1 MPIQA
6 RMIEWLLSV
15 LAVLAV
21 LYGAYH
27 YGRHVESL
35 EQADIWNKAIQAQDA
50 RNTEILTNK
59 LTTIQNAEVQHDADQ
74 KTIGTLNTNLN
85 GLRLHFP
92 KCTSAMPASSVTEA
106 GTNGAS
112 GVLSIG
118 VDQSF
123 GDLQDT
129 AARLIRR
136 CDQLNIDAI
145 RLNGQIE

>member
-1 MPIQA
+1 MTWQLRI
-6 RMIEWLLSV
+6 
-15 LAVLAV
+15 LAWATSLGVVFAV

-35 EQADIWNKAIQAQDA
+35 EQADIWNKALQAQDV
-50 RNTEILTNK
+50 RNTAILTNK
-59 LTTIQNAEVQHDADQ
+59 LTTIQNAEAQHDADQ

-92 KCTSAMPASSVTEA
+92 KCASAMPASSVTEA

>member
-50 RNTEILTNK
+50 RNTAILTNK
-59 LTTIQNAEVQHDADQ
+59 LTTIQNAEAQHDTDQ
-74 KTIGTLNTNLN
+74 KTIGALNTNLN

-92 KCTSAMPASSVTEA
+92 KCTGSMPASSVTEA

-136 CDQLNIDAI
+136 CDQLNIDTI